1 MKACFLA
8 AGRGSRLKADDLPKP
23 LWEIGPG
30 SQAVG
35 APAVTILERQ
45 ILLLQSLGVSDIAVV
60 IGWRKELV
68 RERRVRLRLGSRV
81 IPFQNSKQQ

>member
-8 AGRGSRLKADDLPKP
+8 AGRGSRLKAADLPKP

-30 SQAVG
+30 SQESG
-35 APAVTILERQ
+35 ANPVTILERQ

-60 IGWRKELV
+60 IGWRRELV
-68 RERRVRLRLGSRV
+68 RERLGRIARRPGRASGRG
-81 IPFQNSKQQ
+81 